1 MGAAASV
8 AGQTSALSEWSAEE
22 VATVLEQDA
31 GLRPLAE
38 VVRERE
44 MSGVATLRLADA
56 EFASLGARLRID
68 DAKLEE
74 LKESVENERAL
85 AQLVGVVGAP
95 EADPASEPAGA
106 EQKKRRDSY
115 KKVSGRGGA
124 GGYDT
129 RARPIPREKD

>member
-44 MSGVATLRLADA
+44 MSGVATLQLDDA

-85 AQLVGVVGAP
+85 AQLVGVVGAAGEP
-95 EADPASEPAGA
+95 DPASEPA

-115 KKVSGRGGA
+115 KKVRAGA
-124 GGYDT
+124 NRVLALNP
-129 RARPIPREKD
+129 RASD